1 MRISATGIIAGAI
14 ALVVVAQLQLHW
26 HVAAF
31 LRPPSTASPR
41 HLALD
46 REAGAAGRG
55 RRLRAVVGVQTG
67 FNGPDAQPQYNY
79 QLRREQLRRT
89 WFPNA
94 TERIRCASGPP
105 AAAMNSRCALLGVV
119 SAPPSKR

>member
-1 MRISATGIIAGAI
+1 MQVRVSGIIAGAI

-31 LRPPSTASPR
+31 LRPPSRESAR
-41 HLALD
+41 HPGRGHGAD
-46 REAGAAGRG
+46 AAGG
-55 RRLRAVVGVQTG
+55 ARRLRAVIGVQTG
-67 FNGPDAQPQYNY
+67 FNGPEAQPQYNY

-94 TERIRCASGPP
+94 TER
-105 AAAMNSRCALLGVV
+105 SR
-119 SAPPSKR
+119 

>member
-1 MRISATGIIAGAI
+1 MRIQASGIIAGAF
-14 ALVVVAQLQLHW
+14 ALIILAQLQLHW
-26 HVAAF
+26 HVASY
-31 LRPPSTASPR
+31 LRPPSTASAW
-41 HLALD
+41 HLD
-46 REAGAAGRG
+46 RGRAARAAGRG

-94 TERIRCASGPP
+94 TERIR
-105 AAAMNSRCALLGVV
+105 
-119 SAPPSKR
+119 